1 MSSIED
7 TYNNV
12 TNTARPV
19 LLSIVAILL
28 AVIATWI
35 LNVFFSLFFDAFP
48 REALESEPTHY
59 AGAIMGDYM
68 EENPL
73 YIYAVIVAHA
83 VGVIVGVYFATRTNI
98 FFDRKNKVER
108 PQWIAP
114 LIVLGFWIYY
124 IFKRDMV
131 DTPVGLESTSIDIL
145 TTAVLSSITYL
156 YAGGRIKIKPREE
169 IYKG

>member
-35 LNVFFSLFFDAFP
+35 LNVFFSFFFHALP
-48 REALESEPTHY
+48 ELESLEWGER
-59 AGAIMGDYM
+59 AKEVEVYM
-68 EENPL
+68 KEKNPF
-73 YIYAVIVAHA
+73 YIYTVIFAHA

-131 DTPVGLESTSIDIL
+131 DTPVNLESTSIDIL

>member
-35 LNVFFSLFFDAFP
+35 LNVFFSLFLDALP
-48 REALESEPTHY
+48 ELESLEWGER
-59 AGAIMGDYM
+59 AKEVEDYM
-68 EENPL
+68 KEKAPF
-73 YIYAVIVAHA
+73 YIYTVIFAHA
-83 VGVIVGVYFATRTNI
+83 VGVIAGVYFATRTNI

-131 DTPVGLESTSIDIL
+131 DTIVGLESTSIDIL